1 MVGDQHSIEP
11 STEFDVDQELAGS
24 MPTLD
29 MNQRSVLV
37 TGVRSSFVEFEFTVA
52 DPMLT
57 VELVMP
63 LSALDEF
70 IHDQRATLEVKA
82 QSQLDFARLR
92 SLTSRSNRQHLL
104 RRTQQ
109 WTSYARISYR
119 QSQSQS
125 GRADSALPGGRSEIA
140 PH

>member
-1 MVGDQHSIEP
+1 MVIGHQHSIEP
-11 STEFDVDQELAGS
+11 STESDVDPELAGS
-24 MPTLD
+24 MPALD

-37 TGVRSSFVEFEFTVA
+37 TGVRSSSFVEFQFTVA

-70 IHDQRATLEVKA
+70 IHDQRATLEVEA

-92 SLTSRSNRQHLL
+92 RLASRSNRQHHS
-104 RRTQQ
+104 R
-109 WTSYARISYR
+109 
-119 QSQSQS
+119 
-125 GRADSALPGGRSEIA
+125 
-140 PH
+140 

>member
-1 MVGDQHSIEP
+1 MVSDQHSIEP

-24 MPTLD
+24 MSTLD

-92 SLTSRSNRQHLL
+92 SLTSRSNRQHHS
-104 RRTQQ
+104 R
-109 WTSYARISYR
+109 
-119 QSQSQS
+119 
-125 GRADSALPGGRSEIA
+125 
-140 PH
+140 